1 MRAIGINQYGHTEML
16 KLNQIIKN
24 LMEYFL

>member
-1 MRAIGINQYGHTEML
+1 MRAIGINQYGDTEIL